1 MLMNILEKDIE
12 IDRDYTKPI
21 GFGFTLLEV
30 GIVKLYRWVKESDN
44 AVDISDIHTT
54 HGKWTLSESEAIRD
68 GELHDMK
75 LHNLEEGVSIE

>member
-1 MLMNILEKDIE
+1 MNILEKDIE

-30 GIVKLYRWVKESDN
+30 GIVKLYRWVKESYN
-44 AVDISDIHTT
+44 AVDISDIHTA
-54 HGKWTLSESEAIRD
+54 HGKWTLSESEAKRG
-68 GELHDMK
+68 GELYDMK